1 MRGVLP
7 MIKALIAFNILI
19 WVVLAY
25 GESSDQKQHDEQ
37 EQILSRATDQ
47 VGMPT
52 LTNFQERNTLKRIIE
67 VRDAAVST
75 TAYLVEANGH
85 LHKIC
90 DSMGYG
96 IPYSTQFTNPYQ
108 YRGSGATVPQA
119 DPNGLFTSAQATGT
133 WLNCKDPASNS
144 FNFVYVQSNV
154 VVSPF
159 PLLAN

>member
-1 MRGVLP
+1 
-7 MIKALIAFNILI
+7 MIKALMAFNILI

-25 GESSDQKQHDEQ
+25 GESSDQTQHDEQ

-47 VGMPT
+47 VGMPM
-52 LTNFQERNTLKRIIE
+52 LINFQERNTLKRIIE
-67 VRDAAVST
+67 ARDAAAST
-75 TAYLVEANGH
+75 ISYLVEANGQF
-85 LHKIC
+85 HKIC
-90 DSMGYG
+90 DSVGYG

-108 YRGSGATVPQA
+108 YWRSGATLPQA

-144 FNFVYVQSNV
+144 LNFVYVQYNV

-159 PLLAN
+159 PLGAN

>member
-1 MRGVLP
+1 M
-7 MIKALIAFNILI
+7 AFNILI

-25 GESSDQKQHDEQ
+25 GESSDQTQHDEQ

-47 VGMPT
+47 VGMPM
-52 LTNFQERNTLKRIIE
+52 LINFQERNTLKRIIE
-67 VRDAAVST
+67 ARDAAAST
-75 TAYLVEANGH
+75 ISYLVEANGQF
-85 LHKIC
+85 HKIC
-90 DSMGYG
+90 DSVGYG

-108 YRGSGATVPQA
+108 YWRSGATLPQA

-144 FNFVYVQSNV
+144 LNFVYVQYNV

-159 PLLAN
+159 PLGAN